1 MELPEELC
9 RILGMLEE
17 NLDTKIK
24 NNNIIIKAIQQQL
37 RRLRAQLGHQRKRRN
52 EAMVLHMMA
61 TPGTPEDMAQREQTL
76 ILSDNC
82 VRALECAI
90 RQGTVNLQAKLII
103 KRTLLVELAWFS
115 V

>member
-24 NNNIIIKAIQQQL
+24 NNNIMIKAIQQQL
-37 RRLRAQLGHQRKRRN
+37 RLRAQLGHQRKRRN

-61 TPGTPEDMAQREQTL
+61 TPGTPGDMAQREQTL

-82 VRALECAI
+82 VRALERAI
-90 RQGTVNLQAKLII
+90 RLGTVNLQAKLII
-103 KRTLLVELAWFS
+103 KRTLLVEMAWLSF
-115 V
+115 

>member
-9 RILGMLEE
+9 QILGMLEE

-24 NNNIIIKAIQQQL
+24 NNNIMIKAIQQQL

-52 EAMVLHMMA
+52 EAMVLLMA
-61 TPGTPEDMAQREQTL
+61 TPGTPGDMAQREQTF

-82 VRALECAI
+82 VRALERAI
-90 RQGTVNLQAKLII
+90 RLGTVNLQAKLII
-103 KRTLLVELAWFS
+103 KRTLLVEMTWFS

>member
-9 RILGMLEE
+9 QILGMLEE

-24 NNNIIIKAIQQQL
+24 NNNIMIKAIQQQL

-52 EAMVLHMMA
+52 EAMVLLMA
-61 TPGTPEDMAQREQTL
+61 TPGTPGDMAQREQTF

-82 VRALECAI
+82 VRALECVI
-90 RQGTVNLQAKLII
+90 RLGTVNLQAKLII
-103 KRTLLVELAWFS
+103 KRTLLVEMAWLSF
-115 V
+115 

>member
-17 NLDTKIK
+17 NLETKIQ
-24 NNNIIIKAIQQQL
+24 NNNIMIKAIQQQL

-52 EAMVLHMMA
+52 EAMVLLMA
-61 TPGTPEDMAQREQTL
+61 TPGTPGDMAQREQTF

-82 VRALECAI
+82 VRALERAI
-90 RQGTVNLQAKLII
+90 RLGTVNLQAKLII
-103 KRTLLVELAWFS
+103 KRTLLVEMAWLSF
-115 V
+115 

>member
-17 NLDTKIK
+17 NIETKIQ
-24 NNNIIIKAIQQQL
+24 NNNIMIKAIQQQL

-52 EAMVLHMMA
+52 EAMGLLMA
-61 TPGTPEDMAQREQTL
+61 TPGTPGDMAQREQTF

-82 VRALECAI
+82 VRALERAI
-90 RQGTVNLQAKLII
+90 RLGTVNLQAKLII
-103 KRTLLVELAWFS
+103 KRTLLVEMTWFS

>member
-9 RILGMLEE
+9 QILGMLEE

-24 NNNIIIKAIQQQL
+24 NNNIMIKAIQQQL

-52 EAMVLHMMA
+52 EAMGLLMA
-61 TPGTPEDMAQREQTL
+61 TPGTPGDMAQREQTF

-82 VRALECAI
+82 VRALERAI
-90 RQGTVNLQAKLII
+90 RLGTVNLQAKLII
-103 KRTLLVELAWFS
+103 KRTLLVEMTWFS

>member
-24 NNNIIIKAIQQQL
+24 NNNIMIKAIQQQL

-52 EAMVLHMMA
+52 EAMGLLMA
-61 TPGTPEDMAQREQTL
+61 TPGTPGDMAQREQTF

-82 VRALECAI
+82 VRALERAI
-90 RQGTVNLQAKLII
+90 RLGTVNLQAKLII
-103 KRTLLVELAWFS
+103 KRTLLVEMAWLS

>member
-24 NNNIIIKAIQQQL
+24 NNNIMIKAIQQQL

-52 EAMVLHMMA
+52 EAMVLLMA
-61 TPGTPEDMAQREQTL
+61 TPGTPGDMAQREQTF

-82 VRALECAI
+82 VRALERAI
-90 RQGTVNLQAKLII
+90 RLGTVNLQAKLII
-103 KRTLLVELAWFS
+103 KRTLLVEMAWLSF
-115 V
+115 

>member
-1 MELPEELC
+1 MEQLPEDLC

-24 NNNIIIKAIQQQL
+24 NNNIMIKAIQQQL

-52 EAMVLHMMA
+52 EAMVLLMA
-61 TPGTPEDMAQREQTL
+61 TPGTPGDMAQREQTF

-82 VRALECAI
+82 VRALERAI
-90 RQGTVNLQAKLII
+90 RLGTVNLQAKLII
-103 KRTLLVELAWFS
+103 KRTLLVEMAWLSF
-115 V
+115 

>member
-17 NLDTKIK
+17 NLETKIK
-24 NNNIIIKAIQQQL
+24 NNNIMIKAIQQQL

-52 EAMVLHMMA
+52 EAMVLLMA
-61 TPGTPEDMAQREQTL
+61 TPDTPGDMAQREQTF

-82 VRALECAI
+82 VRALERAI
-90 RQGTVNLQAKLII
+90 RLGTVNLQAKLII
-103 KRTLLVELAWFS
+103 KRTLLVETTWFS

>member
-24 NNNIIIKAIQQQL
+24 NNNIMIKAIQQQL

-52 EAMVLHMMA
+52 EAMVLLMA
-61 TPGTPEDMAQREQTL
+61 TPGTPGDMAQREQTF

-82 VRALECAI
+82 VRALERAI
-90 RQGTVNLQAKLII
+90 RLGTVNLQAKLII
-103 KRTLLVELAWFS
+103 KRTLLVEMTWFS

>member
-1 MELPEELC
+1 MEQLPEDLC

-17 NLDTKIK
+17 NMTKIT
-24 NNNIIIKAIQQQL
+24 NNNIMIKAIQQQL

-52 EAMVLHMMA
+52 EAMVLLMA
-61 TPGTPEDMAQREQTL
+61 TPGTPGDMAQREQTF

-82 VRALECAI
+82 VRALERAI
-90 RQGTVNLQAKLII
+90 RLGTVNLQAKLII
-103 KRTLLVELAWFS
+103 KRTLLVEMAWFS

>member
-24 NNNIIIKAIQQQL
+24 NNNIMIKAIQQQL

-52 EAMVLHMMA
+52 EAMVLLMA
-61 TPGTPEDMAQREQTL
+61 TPGTPGDMAQREQTF

-82 VRALECAI
+82 VRALERAI
-90 RQGTVNLQAKLII
+90 RLGTVNLQAKLII
-103 KRTLLVELAWFS
+103 KRTLLVEMTCFS

>member
-17 NLDTKIK
+17 NIETKIQ
-24 NNNIIIKAIQQQL
+24 NNNIMIKAIQQQL

-52 EAMVLHMMA
+52 EAMVLLMA
-61 TPGTPEDMAQREQTL
+61 TPGTPGDMAQREQTF

-82 VRALECAI
+82 VRALERAI
-90 RQGTVNLQAKLII
+90 RLGTVNLQAKLII
-103 KRTLLVELAWFS
+103 KRTLLVEMAWLSF
-115 V
+115 

>member
-1 MELPEELC
+1 MEEELDQL
-9 RILGMLEE
+9 LGTLEE
-17 NLDTKIK
+17 SIETKIQ
-24 NNNIIIKAIQQQL
+24 NNNRMIKTIQQQL

-61 TPGTPEDMAQREQTL
+61 TPGTPGDMAQREQTF

-82 VRALECAI
+82 VRALERAI
-90 RQGTVNLQAKLII
+90 RLGTVNLQAKLII
-103 KRTLLVELAWFS
+103 KRTLLVEMAWFS

>member
-1 MELPEELC
+1 MELPEDLC

-17 NLDTKIK
+17 NLETKIK
-24 NNNIIIKAIQQQL
+24 NNNIMIKAIQQQL

-52 EAMVLHMMA
+52 EAMGLLMA
-61 TPGTPEDMAQREQTL
+61 TPGTPGDMAQREQTF

-82 VRALECAI
+82 VRALERAI
-90 RQGTVNLQAKLII
+90 RLGTVNLQAKLII
-103 KRTLLVELAWFS
+103 KRTLLVEMTWFS

>member
-1 MELPEELC
+1 MELPEDLC

-17 NLDTKIK
+17 NLETKIK
-24 NNNIIIKAIQQQL
+24 NNNIMIKAIQQQL

-61 TPGTPEDMAQREQTL
+61 TPGTPGDIAQREQTL

-82 VRALECAI
+82 VRALERAI
-90 RQGTVNLQAKLII
+90 RLGTVNLQAKLII
-103 KRTLLVELAWFS
+103 KRTLLVEMAWFS

>member
-24 NNNIIIKAIQQQL
+24 NNNIMIKAIQQQL

-52 EAMVLHMMA
+52 EAMVLLMA
-61 TPGTPEDMAQREQTL
+61 TPGTPGDMAQREQTF

-82 VRALECAI
+82 VRALERAI
-90 RQGTVNLQAKLII
+90 RLGTVNLQAKLII
-103 KRTLLVELAWFS
+103 KRTLLVEMNWFS

>member
-24 NNNIIIKAIQQQL
+24 NNNIMIKAIQQQL

-52 EAMVLHMMA
+52 EAMVLLMA
-61 TPGTPEDMAQREQTL
+61 TPGTPGDMAQREQTF

-90 RQGTVNLQAKLII
+90 RLGQVKLQAKLII
-103 KRTLLVELAWFS
+103 KRTLLVEMAWLSF
-115 V
+115 

>member
-1 MELPEELC
+1 MEEELDQL
-9 RILGMLEE
+9 LGTLEE
-17 NLDTKIK
+17 SIETKIQ
-24 NNNIIIKAIQQQL
+24 NNNRMIKTIQQQL

-82 VRALECAI
+82 VRALERAI
-90 RQGTVNLQAKLII
+90 RLGTVNLQAKLII
-103 KRTLLVELAWFS
+103 KRTLLVEMAWLSF
-115 V
+115 